1 MKKMTYIKLSA
12 RLVEEVAAKEI
23 ERIESWRSG
32 MRKSYI
38 ENLMEYDA
46 GIWPFRKKKKRSFE
60 EAKTLYFVED
70 TFLEPSPSSM
80 IESFWEA
87 ADQAKEIML
96 AARTARLNGDGFVW
110 LTPKDCYNINLPK
123 EDEHDK
129 K

>member
-1 MKKMTYIKLSA
+1 MTYIKLSA
-12 RLVEEVAAKEI
+12 KLVEEAAAKEI
-23 ERIESWRSG
+23 ERVESWRSER
-32 MRKSYI
+32 RKAHI
-38 ENLMEYDA
+38 ENLMEYDS

-60 EAKTLYFVED
+60 DASAEYFASDADLFGE
-70 TFLEPSPSSM
+70 TSLATM
-80 IESFWEA
+80 IESYW
-87 ADQAKEIML
+87 DTSDHAKEIML